1 MIQAEALSKA
11 VSIRSDAIQWEGGFT
26 KVFCE

>member
-11 VSIRSDAIQWEGGFT
+11 VIIRSDAIQGEGGFT
-26 KVFCE
+26 KEFCE